1 MKFDILLPT
10 RFCRKATANLID
22 IDLVK
27 TREAA
32 PLHSLFVKT
41 ARPLPLFLFLLIA
54 HHAQLKPEIWV
65 ADKSIHVNFLD

>member
-10 RFCRKATANLID
+10 RCCRKATANLID
-22 IDLVK
+22 LVR

-65 ADKSIHVNFLD
+65 ADKRIHVNFLD